1 MVYLRTVRADNMY
14 NFQDVKKL
22 SRISSS
28 SHESQPQLYT
38 QERFHAKGFNIE
50 IVRGLLL
57 ETYAKGG
64 MMAAEKLIRDE
75 FAAYMYAGGRGR
87 VINRAEYLRWKFR
100 DQEQVV
106 LPIEASLS
114 PHDPLAKW
122 EDHTACWQMCYRG
135 ALGESLLHVL
145 IICDTKI
152 HTRLARTL
160 VKCFPRLSLDVVEGE
175 EYLGASSLHLAIAYS
190 NNELVQDLVEAG
202 ADVNQRAIGSFFLPR
217 DQQRVPPARQTNYEG
232 LAYLGEYPLA
242 WAACCANEGVY
253 NLLCDS
259 GADPDAQDSFGNM
272 ILHMV
277 VVCDKLDMFGYA
289 LRHPKVPASNGRMNL
304 AGFTPLTL
312 ACQLGRASVFREM
325 LELSAKEFWRYSNIT
340 CSAYPLNALDTLLPD
355 GRTNWNSALFI
366 ILNGTKQE
374 HLNML
379 DGGIIQR
386 LLEEKWKTF
395 ARNKFLK
402 RLLILMLHLLLLSLS
417 VYLRHSSAEADAH
430 PDWGLEIADA
440 RSGIRL
446 ASELGTIASTL
457 CYIILQQGDELKNQ
471 GVVAYFKQLIHE
483 PAKFIFL
490 ISNLLLLACIP
501 ARLMR
506 QTMLEEALL
515 IFLLPGFW
523 FLLMF
528 FAGAVKLTG
537 PFVTMIYSMITGD
550 MFTFGII
557 YSIVLFGFSQSFYFL
572 YKGFPN
578 VQSTLFSSY
587 PSTWMALF
595 QITLG
600 DYSYTDLSMTTYP
613 NLSKTVFAIFMVFV
627 PILLLNMLIA
637 MMGNT
642 YAHVIEQSEK
652 EWVKQW
658 AKIVVSLERSV
669 AQEDAHKY
677 LQEYSIGLGPSD
689 DPRYEVR
696 AVMVIKSAAKTRAK
710 QRKGA
715 LTNWK
720 RVGKVTIAELRRR
733 GISGEELRR
742 LMWGR
747 VSISTPTKA
756 PLGRRA
762 AAPPPDVTSA
772 GVPLAPGAG
781 AEGGGV
787 APALSSALNVMA
799 FTQEMNLGTAGTP
812 GQDHKQPTP
821 DLLVNGKTASVPI
834 STISS
839 QPFVATPNQ
848 LSVPSSFPQNKSS
861 LEAPMTGA
869 IPVASTTAQM
879 GSMGIQM
886 GYTGVQTP
894 LPGAHIPVSGAQT
907 PLVGAQMAYTGATTQ
922 PSGTMPYASTMP
934 LTGAQMPLPGG
945 QAPMGS
951 GQMVMGSGQLP
962 MGSGQIPMGS
972 GQMTMG
978 SGQFPV
984 ASGQMT
990 MGSGQMPM
998 GSGQFPMGSGQM
1010 TTGSGQMTMGSGQMP
1025 MGSGQ
1030 FPMGSGQMTTGSGQM
1045 TTGSGQMTMGSG
1057 QMPMGSGQ
1065 MPMGISQMQV
1075 PGGQMAVTMQGPA
1088 YGAMGQ
1094 MYPIQMYGPGMPQMI
1109 EIQVQKPVS
1118 DEVFPDYLFEL
1129 IKLAEDPASDK
1140 SKIKA
1145 LAEKA
1150 ADLDAV
1156 PEIDINVSTAA
1167 RSARRVV
1174 AGAVS
1179 GLFGVAADAPTA
1191 DTGWRR
1197 ERNEN
1202 SDSDPISESV
1212 LLGRASR
1219 ARRARSA
1226 SRRAAPPPPH
1236 LYVPARSMYLVASE
1250 SSAVESD
1257 VPLEETPSSGN
1268 NSAVADVARI
1278 RAARPLCILSATGLP
1293 APGHVE
1299 HSMFVVGAG
1308 SGADA
1313 EGAAPAQT
1321 AHKPVKHKRPK
1332 TARPRRNR
1340 VSPSPVIEAGS
1351 PLQPWA
1357 TAPLSRLSQ
1366 LIRTSSAST
1375 ASLNSPASADESDY
1389 QGPQRY

>member
-1 MVYLRTVRADNMY
+1 MGEALS
-14 NFQDVKKL
+14 KL
-22 SRISSS
+22 VSAGGVQGGGSVLDRVI
-28 SHESQPQLYT
+28 SQPSSEDHTVLYKL
-38 QERFHAKGFNIE
+38 ADYKKG
-50 IVRGLLL
+50 GLLL

-75 FAAYMYAGGRGR
+75 FASYMYAGGRGR

-600 DYSYTDLSMTTYP
+600 DYSYTDLSLTTYP

-756 PLGRRA
+756 PLGRRT

-781 AEGGGV
+781 TEGGGV

-812 GQDHKQPTP
+812 GQEHKQPTP
-821 DLLVNGKTASVPI
+821 DLLVNGKTAPIVPI
-834 STISS
+834 SAIPS
-839 QPFVATPNQ
+839 QPFVTTPNQ
-848 LSVPSSFPQNKSS
+848 LSVPSSFPQNKTS
-861 LEAPMTGA
+861 LEAPMIGA
-869 IPVASTTAQM
+869 IPIPTTTTQM
-879 GSMGIQM
+879 PTMGVQTM
-886 GYTGVQTP
+886 YTGVQTP
-894 LPGAHIPVSGAQT
+894 LPGAHMPVPGAQT
-907 PLVGAQMAYTGATTQ
+907 PLVGGQMAYTGVPTTQ
-922 PSGTMPYASTMP
+922 QSGMMPYASTP
-934 LTGAQMPLPGG
+934 MPLPGTQMSLPQPG
-945 QAPMGS
+945 VQVPIGSQMPMGRAQMPMGS
-951 GQMVMGSGQLP
+951 GQIPMVTGLMPMSNGQMP
-962 MGSGQIPMGS
+962 MVTGQMPMSSGQIPMGS
-972 GQMTMG
+972 GQMPMVTGQMAMS
-978 SGQFPV
+978 SGQIP
-984 ASGQMT
+984 MD
-990 MGSGQMPM
+990 SGQMPI
-998 GSGQFPMGSGQM
+998 SGGQIPMGSAQ
-1010 TTGSGQMTMGSGQMP
+1010 
-1025 MGSGQ
+1025 
-1030 FPMGSGQMTTGSGQM
+1030 
-1045 TTGSGQMTMGSG
+1045 
-1057 QMPMGSGQ
+1057 
-1065 MPMGISQMQV
+1065 ISMIGDPMQV
-1075 PGGQMAVTMQGPA
+1075 PGGQMAVAMQGP

-1094 MYPIQMYGPGMPQMI
+1094 MYPIQGQMYGPGMQHMI

-1129 IKLAEDPASDK
+1129 IKLAEDPGSDK
-1140 SKIKA
+1140 SEIKA

-1257 VPLEETPSSGN
+1257 VPLEETASSGN

-1293 APGHVE
+1293 APGQVE

-1308 SGADA
+1308 SGADV
-1313 EGAAPAQT
+1313 ESAAPASAHT
-1321 AHKPVKHKRPK
+1321 ANKLKNKRPK

-1375 ASLNSPASADESDY
+1375 TSLNSPVSADESDCT
-1389 QGPQRY
+1389 PQKRY

>member
-1 MVYLRTVRADNMY
+1 MGEALS
-14 NFQDVKKL
+14 KL
-22 SRISSS
+22 LSARGVQAGGSVLDRVI
-28 SHESQPQLYT
+28 SQPSSEDHTVLYKL
-38 QERFHAKGFNIE
+38 ADYKKG
-50 IVRGLLL
+50 GLLL
-57 ETYAKGG
+57 EAYTKGG
-64 MMAAEKLIRDE
+64 MLAAEKLIRDE

-160 VKCFPRLSLDVVEGE
+160 VKCFPKLSLDVVEGE

-417 VYLRHSSAEADAH
+417 VYLRHSSAEADLH

-446 ASELGTIASTL
+446 ASELGTLASTL

-471 GVVAYFKQLIHE
+471 GLVAYFKQLIHE

-490 ISNLLLLACIP
+490 SSNLLLLACIP

-506 QTMLEEALL
+506 LQLLEEALL

-600 DYSYTDLSMTTYP
+600 DYSYTDLSLTTYP

-756 PLGRRA
+756 PLGRRT
-762 AAPPPDVTSA
+762 AAPQPDCVTSA
-772 GVPLAPGAG
+772 SGALVPQAG
-781 AEGGGV
+781 SEGGGV

-799 FTQEMNLGTAGTP
+799 FTQEMNLGTTGTT
-812 GQDHKQPTP
+812 GQEHKQPTP
-821 DLLVNGKTASVPI
+821 DLLVSGKTQPLPTSVI
-834 STISS
+834 TT
-839 QPFVATPNQ
+839 QPLVPTPNQ

-861 LEAPMTGA
+861 LETSVTGTMPA
-869 IPVASTTAQM
+869 TPISTIPTTAQM
-879 GSMGIQM
+879 PVPGTQM
-886 GYTGVQTP
+886 GTQVYSGVQP
-894 LPGAHIPVSGAQT
+894 QLPGSQLPIPRGQ
-907 PLVGAQMAYTGATTQ
+907 
-922 PSGTMPYASTMP
+922 MPYASGQMP
-934 LTGAQMPLPGG
+934 LPGSQMPYATGQVPLPGGQMPYPGSQMPLPGGQMPYSGSQMPLPGGQMPLPGGQMPLPGGQMPLGSSQVPLPGSQIPYSSAQMPLPGG
-945 QAPMGS
+945 QMPYGS
-951 GQMVMGSGQLP
+951 AQMPIPGGPVPYTGTQMP
-962 MGSGQIPMGS
+962 SGQIPM
-972 GQMTMG
+972 
-978 SGQFPV
+978 
-984 ASGQMT
+984 ASG
-990 MGSGQMPM
+990 
-998 GSGQFPMGSGQM
+998 
-1010 TTGSGQMTMGSGQMP
+1010 
-1025 MGSGQ
+1025 
-1030 FPMGSGQMTTGSGQM
+1030 
-1045 TTGSGQMTMGSG
+1045 
-1057 QMPMGSGQ
+1057 
-1065 MPMGISQMQV
+1065 QMQV
-1075 PGGQMAVTMQGPA
+1075 PGGQMPIMQGAMA
-1088 YGAMGQ
+1088 YGQPGM
-1094 MYPIQMYGPGMPQMI
+1094 MYPMYGQMYGPGMQQMI
-1109 EIQVQKPVS
+1109 EIQIQKPVS
-1118 DEVFPDYLFEL
+1118 DEVFRDYLFEL
-1129 IKLAEDPASDK
+1129 IKLAEEPTPDPSEL
-1140 SKIKA
+1140 KA

-1150 ADLDAV
+1150 ADLDDV
-1156 PEIDINVSTAA
+1156 PEIDINVSLAA

-1179 GLFGVAADAPTA
+1179 GLFGVAADAPANTDTA
-1191 DTGWRR
+1191 WKR

-1257 VPLEETPSSGN
+1257 VPWEEHPSSGN
-1268 NSAVADVARI
+1268 NSAIGDVARI

-1293 APGHVE
+1293 PPGHVE

-1308 SGADA
+1308 SGADV
-1313 EGAAPAQT
+1313 ESAAPVQAT
-1321 AHKPVKHKRPK
+1321 NKHVKTRRPK
-1332 TARPRRNR
+1332 TARHRRNR

-1375 ASLNSPASADESDY
+1375 ASLNSRTSGDETDSN
-1389 QGPQRY
+1389 QKQRY

>member
-1 MVYLRTVRADNMY
+1 MGAALI
-14 NFQDVKKL
+14 KL
-22 SRISSS
+22 FSATSVQAAGSVLDRVI
-28 SHESQPQLYT
+28 SQPNTEDHTVLYKL
-38 QERFHAKGFNIE
+38 ADYKKG
-50 IVRGLLL
+50 GLLL

-64 MMAAEKLIRDE
+64 MVAAERLIREE
-75 FAAYMYAGGRGR
+75 FSAYMYAGGRGR
-87 VINRAEYLRWKFR
+87 IINRAEYLRWKFR

-122 EDHTACWQMCYRG
+122 EDHTACWQMSYRG

-160 VKCFPRLSLDVVEGE
+160 VKCFPKLSLDVVEGE

-217 DQQRVPPARQTNYEG
+217 DQQCVPPARQTNYEG

-242 WAACCANEGVY
+242 WTACCANEAVY
-253 NLLCDS
+253 NLLLDS

-289 LRHPKVPASNGRMNL
+289 LRHPKVPASNGRLNR

-325 LELSAKEFWRYSNIT
+325 LELSAREFWRYSNIT

-395 ARNKFLK
+395 ARKKFLK
-402 RLLILMLHLLLLSLS
+402 RLMILMLHLLLLSVS

-430 PDWGLEIADA
+430 PDWGLEVSDA

-446 ASELGTIASTL
+446 ACELGTIVSTL
-457 CYIILQQGDELKNQ
+457 CYIILQQGDEIKNQ
-471 GVVAYFKQLIHE
+471 GLVAYFKQLIHE

-490 ISNLLLLACIP
+490 ASNILLLACIP
-501 ARLMR
+501 PRLSK
-506 QTMLEEALL
+506 QTMLEEAIL
-515 IFLLPGFW
+515 IFVLPGSW

-572 YKGFPN
+572 YKGYPN
-578 VQSTLFSSY
+578 VQGTLYSSY

-600 DYSYTDLSMTTYP
+600 DYSYSDLGLTTYP
-613 NLSKTVFAIFMVFV
+613 NLSKTVFALFMVFV

-669 AQEDAHKY
+669 AQEDAHRY

-689 DPRYEVR
+689 DPRYEQR
-696 AVMVIKSAAKTRAK
+696 AVMVIKSKAKTRAK

-756 PLGRRA
+756 PKKV
-762 AAPPPDVTSA
+762 PPPDCV
-772 GVPLAPGAG
+772 LATEGTLASE
-781 AEGGGV
+781 AGGGV
-787 APALSSALNVMA
+787 GTALSSALNVMA
-799 FTQEMNLGTAGTP
+799 FTHELDLGTTGTEA
-812 GQDHKQPTP
+812 QKQPTP
-821 DLLVNGKTASVPI
+821 DLLVNDKTLRAGLPTTTQLTSPVQTQLFTTTKPVEPRPLVTGTVPSVP
-834 STISS
+834 
-839 QPFVATPNQ
+839 Q
-848 LSVPSSFPQNKSS
+848 LPGEQKLLMPPMPIDILKLQAES
-861 LEAPMTGA
+861 LEKPAP
-869 IPVASTTAQM
+869 V
-879 GSMGIQM
+879 
-886 GYTGVQTP
+886 VKE
-894 LPGAHIPVSGAQT
+894 
-907 PLVGAQMAYTGATTQ
+907 
-922 PSGTMPYASTMP
+922 
-934 LTGAQMPLPGG
+934 
-945 QAPMGS
+945 
-951 GQMVMGSGQLP
+951 
-962 MGSGQIPMGS
+962 
-972 GQMTMG
+972 
-978 SGQFPV
+978 
-984 ASGQMT
+984 
-990 MGSGQMPM
+990 
-998 GSGQFPMGSGQM
+998 
-1010 TTGSGQMTMGSGQMP
+1010 
-1025 MGSGQ
+1025 
-1030 FPMGSGQMTTGSGQM
+1030 
-1045 TTGSGQMTMGSG
+1045 
-1057 QMPMGSGQ
+1057 
-1065 MPMGISQMQV
+1065 
-1075 PGGQMAVTMQGPA
+1075 
-1088 YGAMGQ
+1088 
-1094 MYPIQMYGPGMPQMI
+1094 
-1109 EIQVQKPVS
+1109 EIY
-1118 DEVFPDYLFEL
+1118 PDYLLEL
-1129 IKLAEDPASDK
+1129 ITLSETAAPNHAKLKELADKASDL
-1140 SKIKA
+1140 SG
-1145 LAEKA
+1145 
-1150 ADLDAV
+1150 V

-1167 RSARRVV
+1167 KSARKMV

-1179 GLFGVAADAPTA
+1179 GLFGVAADAPPPDAT
-1191 DTGWRR
+1191 WRR
-1197 ERNEN
+1197 ERHDH

-1212 LLGRASR
+1212 LLGRAAR

-1226 SRRAAPPPPH
+1226 SRRAPPPPPH

-1257 VPLEETPSSGN
+1257 APWEDQPSSGHS
-1268 NSAVADVARI
+1268 SAISAGREDRKKAV
-1278 RAARPLCILSATGLP
+1278 RPLCIQYATGQ
-1293 APGHVE
+1293 AQVE
-1299 HSMFVVGAG
+1299 HSLFVAGPG
-1308 SGADA
+1308 SGVDV
-1313 EGAAPAQT
+1313 ESAAPPRP
-1321 AHKPVKHKRPK
+1321 KPETRKVRPK

-1340 VSPSPVIEAGS
+1340 ISPIPDTGS
-1351 PLQPWA
+1351 PLEPWA
-1357 TAPLSRLSQ
+1357 TAPLSRLSR
-1366 LIRTSSAST
+1366 LIRSTSGSSS
-1375 ASLNSPASADESDY
+1375 SLASATSHED
-1389 QGPQRY
+1389 PPPRY

>member
-1 MVYLRTVRADNMY
+1 MKLPKMGGVLGKLFSAG
-14 NFQDVKKL
+14 DVQAAGSVL
-22 SRISSS
+22 DRVI
-28 SHESQPQLYT
+28 SQPNTEEHTVLYKL
-38 QERFHAKGFNIE
+38 ADYKKG
-50 IVRGLLL
+50 GLLL
-57 ETYAKGG
+57 ETYARGG
-64 MMAAEKLIRDE
+64 MVAAEKLIREE

-122 EDHTACWQMCYRG
+122 EDHMACWQMCYRG

-160 VKCFPRLSLDVVEGE
+160 VKCFPKLSSDVVEGE

-190 NNELVQDLVEAG
+190 NNELAQDLVEAG
-202 ADVNQRAIGSFFLPR
+202 ADVMQRAIGSFFLPR
-217 DQQRVPPARQTNYEG
+217 DQQRVPPTRQTNYEG

-242 WAACCANEGVY
+242 WAACCANEAVY
-253 NLLCDS
+253 NLLLDS

-289 LRHPKVPASNGRMNL
+289 LRHPKVPASNGRMNK

-325 LELSAKEFWRYSNIT
+325 LELSAREFWRYSNIT

-355 GRTNWNSALFI
+355 GKTNWNSALFI

-395 ARNKFLK
+395 ARKKFLK
-402 RLLILMLHLLLLSLS
+402 RLMILMLHLLLLSVS
-417 VYLRHSSAEADAH
+417 VYLRHSSGEADAH
-430 PDWGLEIADA
+430 PNWGLEVTDA

-446 ASELGTIASTL
+446 ACELGTICSTL
-457 CYIILQQGDELKNQ
+457 CYIILQQGDEIKNQ
-471 GVVAYFKQLIHE
+471 GMVAYFKTLIHE
-483 PAKFIFL
+483 PAQFIFL
-490 ISNLLLLACIP
+490 ASNLLLLACIP
-501 ARLMR
+501 ARLSQ
-506 QTMLEEALL
+506 QTNTEEAIL
-515 IFLLPGFW
+515 IFLLPGSW

-528 FAGAVKLTG
+528 FAGAVRLTG

-557 YSIVLFGFSQSFYFL
+557 YCIVLFGFSQSFYFL

-578 VQSTLFSSY
+578 VQSTLYSSY

-600 DYSYTDLSMTTYP
+600 DYSYTELGQTTYP
-613 NLSKTVFAIFMVFV
+613 NLTKTVFAVFMVFV

-669 AQEDAHKY
+669 GQEDAHRF

-689 DPRYEVR
+689 DPRYEQR
-696 AVMVIKSAAKTRAK
+696 AVMVIKSKAKTRAK

-756 PLGRRA
+756 PLNRRG
-762 AAPPPDVTSA
+762 AAPPPDCVVS
-772 GVPLAPGAG
+772 GDVGLATEVGT
-781 AEGGGV
+781 GV

-799 FTQEMNLGTAGTP
+799 FTELELSTTGTIVSDP
-812 GQDHKQPTP
+812 NQKQPTP
-821 DLLVNGKTASVPI
+821 DLLVNGKGSKPLTVPGQPQVTSSSNLLGVHTPTVKTSGI
-834 STISS
+834 STLPTAPKTPIVTSP
-839 QPFVATPNQ
+839 QPGQTPGFVPAKTPGAPGLATPQ
-848 LSVPSSFPQNKSS
+848 PGQTAFVPAK
-861 LEAPMTGA
+861 TGA
-869 IPVASTTAQM
+869 PGLAIPQPGQTGFVPAKTPGAPGEMLGVSGLTMQKTPSTPAAQM
-879 GSMGIQM
+879 QGINQ
-886 GYTGVQTP
+886 GLAQNVQP
-894 LPGAHIPVSGAQT
+894 IPIV
-907 PLVGAQMAYTGATTQ
+907 Q
-922 PSGTMPYASTMP
+922 PPP
-934 LTGAQMPLPGG
+934 P
-945 QAPMGS
+945 
-951 GQMVMGSGQLP
+951 
-962 MGSGQIPMGS
+962 
-972 GQMTMG
+972 
-978 SGQFPV
+978 PV
-984 ASGQMT
+984 
-990 MGSGQMPM
+990 
-998 GSGQFPMGSGQM
+998 
-1010 TTGSGQMTMGSGQMP
+1010 
-1025 MGSGQ
+1025 
-1030 FPMGSGQMTTGSGQM
+1030 
-1045 TTGSGQMTMGSG
+1045 
-1057 QMPMGSGQ
+1057 
-1065 MPMGISQMQV
+1065 
-1075 PGGQMAVTMQGPA
+1075 
-1088 YGAMGQ
+1088 
-1094 MYPIQMYGPGMPQMI
+1094 
-1109 EIQVQKPVS
+1109 
-1118 DEVFPDYLFEL
+1118 EVFRDYLFEL
-1129 IKLAEDPASDK
+1129 VTMAAITEPTDPALRS
-1140 SKIKA
+1140 

-1150 ADLDAV
+1150 ADLGHV
-1156 PEIDINVSTAA
+1156 PEIDISITTAA
-1167 RSARRVV
+1167 KSARKMV

-1191 DTGWRR
+1191 DSGWRR
-1197 ERNEN
+1197 ERQDL
-1202 SDSDPISESV
+1202 SDSDPISVSV

-1226 SRRAAPPPPH
+1226 SRRAPPPPPH

-1250 SSAVESD
+1250 SSAMESD
-1257 VPLEETPSSGN
+1257 APIEDQPSSGN
-1268 NSAVADVARI
+1268 SSAIGGRRDDAARI
-1278 RAARPLCILSATGLP
+1278 KAARPLCIQHATGGP
-1293 APGHVE
+1293 QVE
-1299 HSMFVVGAG
+1299 HSMLIAGPGNGAEAE
-1308 SGADA
+1308 SGAP
-1313 EGAAPAQT
+1313 AP
-1321 AHKPVKHKRPK
+1321 PPKHSRKTRPK
-1332 TARPRRNR
+1332 TARTRRNR
-1340 VSPSPVIEAGS
+1340 VSPVPEATS
-1351 PLQPWA
+1351 PLEPWA
-1357 TAPLSRLSQ
+1357 TAPLSRLSR
-1366 LIRTSSAST
+1366 LIRSSSAST
-1375 ASLNSPASADESDY
+1375 ASLASRSSDES
-1389 QGPQRY
+1389 PKRY

>member
-1 MVYLRTVRADNMY
+1 MGAVFGKLRLGDG
-14 NFQDVKKL
+14 VKSVGSVL
-22 SRISSS
+22 DRVI
-28 SHESQPQLYT
+28 SQPHTEEHTVLYKL
-38 QERFHAKGFNIE
+38 ADYKKG
-50 IVRGLLL
+50 GLLL

-75 FAAYMYAGGRGR
+75 FSAYMYAGSRGR

-100 DQEQVV
+100 DHEQVV

-122 EDHTACWQMCYRG
+122 EDHMACWQMCYRG

-160 VKCFPRLSLDVVEGE
+160 VKCFPKLSLDVVEGE

-217 DQQRVPPARQTNYEG
+217 DQQCVPPRVTNYEG

-242 WAACCANEGVY
+242 WAACCANEAVY
-253 NLLCDS
+253 NLLLDS
-259 GADPDAQDSFGNM
+259 GADPDSQDSFGNM

-289 LRHPKVPASNGRMNL
+289 LRHPKLPASNGRMNL

-325 LELSAKEFWRYSNIT
+325 LELSAREFWRYSNIT

-395 ARNKFLK
+395 ARKKFLK
-402 RLLILMLHLLLLSLS
+402 RLMILMLHLLLLSVS
-417 VYLRHSSAEADAH
+417 VYLRHSSVEADAH
-430 PDWGLEIADA
+430 PNWGLEVTDA
-440 RSGIRL
+440 RSGVRL
-446 ASELGTIASTL
+446 ASELGTIVSTL
-457 CYIILQQGDELKNQ
+457 CYIILQQGDEIKNQ
-471 GVVAYFKQLIHE
+471 GLVAYFKQLIHE

-490 ISNLLLLACIP
+490 ASNLLLLACIP
-501 ARLMR
+501 ARLTR
-506 QTMLEEALL
+506 QSMTEEAIL
-515 IFLLPGFW
+515 IFLLPGSW

-557 YSIVLFGFSQSFYFL
+557 YCIVLFGFSQSFYFL
-572 YKGFPN
+572 YRGFPN

-600 DYSYTDLSMTTYP
+600 DYSYTDLGLTTYP
-613 NLSKTVFAIFMVFV
+613 NLAKTVFAIFMVFV

-669 AQEDAHKY
+669 AQEDAHRY

-689 DPRYEVR
+689 DPRYEQR
-696 AVMVIKSAAKTRAK
+696 AVMVIKSKAKTRAK

-715 LTNWK
+715 LANWK
-720 RVGKVTIAELRRR
+720 RVGKVTISELRRR

-747 VSISTPTKA
+747 VSISTPIKV
-756 PLGRRA
+756 PLPRRG
-762 AAPPPDVTSA
+762 AAPPPDCVGNADA
-772 GVPLAPGAG
+772 GLIVEVGN
-781 AEGGGV
+781 GV

-799 FTQEMNLGTAGTP
+799 FTHDLELDPNQ
-812 GQDHKQPTP
+812 KQPTP
-821 DLLVNGKTASVPI
+821 DLLVNGKAAPKIATSAIPTTQQII
-834 STISS
+834 S
-839 QPFVATPNQ
+839 PNQ
-848 LSVPSSFPQNKSS
+848 LSVPNSTLPSDVTAVPKTNLVEGFTQRPLEATNITAGLNVQKSS
-861 LEAPMTGA
+861 PATQTGQAAGLIQTAPML
-869 IPVASTTAQM
+869 PV
-879 GSMGIQM
+879 
-886 GYTGVQTP
+886 P
-894 LPGAHIPVSGAQT
+894 K
-907 PLVGAQMAYTGATTQ
+907 
-922 PSGTMPYASTMP
+922 
-934 LTGAQMPLPGG
+934 
-945 QAPMGS
+945 
-951 GQMVMGSGQLP
+951 
-962 MGSGQIPMGS
+962 
-972 GQMTMG
+972 
-978 SGQFPV
+978 
-984 ASGQMT
+984 
-990 MGSGQMPM
+990 
-998 GSGQFPMGSGQM
+998 
-1010 TTGSGQMTMGSGQMP
+1010 
-1025 MGSGQ
+1025 
-1030 FPMGSGQMTTGSGQM
+1030 
-1045 TTGSGQMTMGSG
+1045 
-1057 QMPMGSGQ
+1057 
-1065 MPMGISQMQV
+1065 
-1075 PGGQMAVTMQGPA
+1075 
-1088 YGAMGQ
+1088 
-1094 MYPIQMYGPGMPQMI
+1094 
-1109 EIQVQKPVS
+1109 EIQKPIPE
-1118 DEVFPDYLFEL
+1118 EVFPDYFFEL
-1129 IKLAEDPASDK
+1129 VTLSETTQPDSILLKNLAER
-1140 SKIKA
+1140 
-1145 LAEKA
+1145 A
-1150 ADLDAV
+1150 ADLSRV
-1156 PEIDINVSTAA
+1156 PEIDINVTMAA
-1167 RSARRVV
+1167 KSAKKVV

-1179 GLFGVAADAPTA
+1179 GLFGVAADAPA
-1191 DTGWRR
+1191 PDSGWRR
-1197 ERNEN
+1197 ERQEH

-1257 VPLEETPSSGN
+1257 APWDEPPSSGN
-1268 NSAVADVARI
+1268 SSAVGRRDDSARI
-1278 RAARPLCILSATGLP
+1278 RAARPLCIQYATGQP
-1293 APGHVE
+1293 QVE
-1299 HSMFVVGAG
+1299 HSLYIVGAG
-1308 SGADA
+1308 SGVDV
-1313 EGAAPAQT
+1313 ESAAPAP
-1321 AHKPVKHKRPK
+1321 APKHDKKRMRPK
-1332 TARPRRNR
+1332 TARPRKNR
-1340 VSPSPVIEAGS
+1340 VSPVPETGS
-1351 PLQPWA
+1351 PLEPWA
-1357 TAPLSRLSQ
+1357 TASLSRLSR
-1366 LIRTSSAST
+1366 LIRSSSVSSTSLASQ
-1375 ASLNSPASADESDY
+1375 NSKTSNEQSPR
-1389 QGPQRY
+1389 RY